1 MKTTLPRLTLLAA
14 AVVLASCSTM
24 HSMMGG
30 SSSSQ
35 EVSLTGAQE
44 TPPVQTSASGSGTV
58 TVNPDRTVSVDIS
71 VSGMNATAAHIH
83 EGAMGMAGKVIVPLT
98 KEGDNH
104 FVAPAGAKLSEQQY
118 EEYKAG
124 KLYVNVHSAAHPG
137 GEVRAQLAAR

>member
-1 MKTTLPRLTLLAA
+1 METTLARLTLLAA

-24 HSMMGG
+24 HGMMG

-35 EVSLTGAQE
+35 QVALSGAQE

-58 TVNPDRTVSVDIS
+58 TVNPDRTVSADIT
-71 VSGMNATAAHIH
+71 VTGMSATAAHIH
-83 EGAMGMAGKVIVPLT
+83 EGAMGVAGKVIVPLT

-104 FVAPAGAKLSEQQY
+104 FVAPAGAKLTEQQY
-118 EEYKAG
+118 EAYKAG
-124 KLYVNVHSAAHPG
+124 KLYVNVHSAQHPG

>member
-24 HSMMGG
+24 HSMMG

-35 EVSLTGAQE
+35 EVTLTGAQE

-58 TVNPDRTVSVDIS
+58 TVNPDRTVSADIS
-71 VSGMNATAAHIH
+71 VTGMNATAAHIH

>member
-1 MKTTLPRLTLLAA
+1 MKRTLPRLTLLVA
-14 AVVLASCSTM
+14 AVALASCSTM
-24 HSMMGG
+24 HSMM

-71 VSGMNATAAHIH
+71 VTGMSATAAHIH

-104 FVAPAGAKLSEQQY
+104 FVAPAGAKLTEQQY
-118 EEYKAG
+118 DDYKAG
-124 KLYVNVHSAAHPG
+124 KLYVNVHSAQHPG

>member
-24 HSMMGG
+24 HSMMG
-30 SSSSQ
+30 SSSTQ
-35 EVSLTGAQE
+35 EVTLTGAQE

-58 TVNPDRTVSVDIS
+58 TVNPDRTVSADIS
-71 VSGMNATAAHIH
+71 VTGMNATAAHIH

>member
-1 MKTTLPRLTLLAA
+1 MKRTLPRLTLLAA

-24 HSMMGG
+24 HSMMNS

-58 TVNPDRTVSVDIS
+58 TVNADHTVTADIS
-71 VSGMNATAAHIH
+71 VTGMSATAAHIH
-83 EGAMGMAGKVIVPLT
+83 EGPTGKAGKVIVPLT

-104 FVAPAGAKLSEQQY
+104 FVAPDGAKLNDEQY
-118 EEYKAG
+118 EAYKAG
-124 KLYVNVHSAAHPG
+124 NLYVNVHSAQHPG

>member
-1 MKTTLPRLTLLAA
+1 MKRTLPRLTLLAA
-14 AVVLASCSTM
+14 AVALAGCSTM
-24 HSMMGG
+24 HGMMN

-35 EVSLTGAQE
+35 QVALTGAQE

-58 TVNPDRTVSVDIS
+58 TVNPDRTVSADIT
-71 VSGMNATAAHIH
+71 VNGMNATAAHIH
-83 EGAMGMAGKVIVPLT
+83 EGAMGVAGKVIVPLT

-104 FVAPAGAKLSEQQY
+104 FVAPAGAKLTEQQY

-124 KLYVNVHSAAHPG
+124 KLYVNVHSAQHPG

>member
-1 MKTTLPRLTLLAA
+1 MKRTLPRLTLLAA
-14 AVVLASCSTM
+14 AVALASCSTM
-24 HSMMGG
+24 HSMMG

-71 VSGMNATAAHIH
+71 VTGMNATAAHIH

-104 FVAPAGAKLSEQQY
+104 FVSPAGAKLSEQQY